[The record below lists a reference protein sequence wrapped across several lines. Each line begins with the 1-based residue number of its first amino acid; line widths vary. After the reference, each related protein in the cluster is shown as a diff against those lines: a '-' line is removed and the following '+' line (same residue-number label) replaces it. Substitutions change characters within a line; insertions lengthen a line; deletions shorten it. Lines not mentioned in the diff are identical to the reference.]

1 MLSAG
6 DPSSRLRGCRELI
19 QASLGAAYAK
29 AKNELAGH
37 TAPSS
42 APVAAEQSKQRQ
54 GVLLVTGSLH
64 AVAHTQRLEEIARI
78 LARAQHHEQ

>member
-29 AKNELAGH
+29 AKNELSGHMEASPQAAGG
-37 TAPSS
+37 
-42 APVAAEQSKQRQ
+42 QL
-54 GVLLVTGSLH
+54 GVMVVTGSLH
-64 AVAHTQRLEEIARI
+64 AVAATQQIEEVARQ
-78 LARAQHHEQ
+78 LARAQHYEQ